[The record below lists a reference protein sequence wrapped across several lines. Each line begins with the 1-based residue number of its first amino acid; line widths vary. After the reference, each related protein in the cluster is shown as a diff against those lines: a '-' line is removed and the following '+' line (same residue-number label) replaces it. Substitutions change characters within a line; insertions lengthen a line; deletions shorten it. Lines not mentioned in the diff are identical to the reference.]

1 MKIIIVD
8 DLSGF
13 DDAESRFSLR
23 RRPASGI
30 RSPDRNG
37 VGAAVSRKRIPLGGS
52 DADVPVNGM
61 VNSILG

>member
-30 RSPDRNG
+30 RSTDRNG
-37 VGAAVSRKRIPLGGS
+37 VGAVVSCKRIPLGGS

>member
-13 DDAESRFSLR
+13 DNSESRFSLR
-23 RRPASGI
+23 RRTASGI

-37 VGAAVSRKRIPLGGS
+37 VGAVVSCKRIPLGSS

>member
-1 MKIIIVD
+1 MDIVIVD
-8 DLSGF
+8 DLPGF
-13 DDAESRFSLR
+13 DHAESRFCLR
-23 RRPASGI
+23 RRPASSI

-37 VGAAVSRKRIPLGGS
+37 VGAVVSCKRIPLGGS

>member
-13 DDAESRFSLR
+13 DNSESRFSLR

-37 VGAAVSRKRIPLGGS
+37 VGAVVSCKRIPLGGS
-52 DADVPVNGM
+52 DPEIRSTGGAW
-61 VNSILG
+61 

>member
-1 MKIIIVD
+1 MTLWQNLDMSERIAAAQTV
-8 DLSGF
+8 
-13 DDAESRFSLR
+13 
-23 RRPASGI
+23 SGI

-37 VGAAVSRKRIPLGGS
+37 VGAVVSCKRIPLGGS

>member
-37 VGAAVSRKRIPLGGS
+37 VGAVVSCKRITLRRC
-52 DADVPVNGM
+52 DADVPVK
-61 VNSILG
+61 

>member
-13 DDAESRFSLR
+13 DDAESRFSPS

-37 VGAAVSRKRIPLGGS
+37 VGAVVSCKRIPLGGS
-52 DADVPVNGM
+52 DADIPVNGM

>member
-13 DDAESRFSLR
+13 DNSESRFSLR

-37 VGAAVSRKRIPLGGS
+37 VGAVVSYKRIPLGGS

>member
-13 DDAESRFSLR
+13 DDAESRFCLR

-30 RSPDRNG
+30 RSPDKNG
-37 VGAAVSRKRIPLGGS
+37 VGAVVSYKRIPLGGS

-61 VNSILG
+61 ANSILG

>member
-13 DDAESRFSLR
+13 DNSESRFSLR
-23 RRPASGI
+23 RRPASRI

-37 VGAAVSRKRIPLGGS
+37 VGAVVSCKRIPLGGS

>member
-37 VGAAVSRKRIPLGGS
+37 VGAVVSCKRIPLGGS
-52 DADVPVNGM
+52 DAEVPDNGM